1 MMLKR
6 TLRVFITIILT
17 LDLTTGFVLAMTED
31 ANAATVSMKTIPATS
46 AKADSRVVNAFVE
59 LGFTVKYN
67 KNLGYAGV
75 FSVADHAIHLKT
87 RNKTNTLHEM
97 GHFVSRLQN
106 GADETSEFVK
116 IYKSEKK
123 KYNGTQKSY
132 ITKNSKEYFAQ
143 SFAEYTQNPSKLKK
157 SRPKTYKY
165 VKTQVDTIEQQD
177 VDNMYSAYGWAW

>member
-1 MMLKR
+1 MNDSEDRNDVKENTESFHNDNINFLA
-6 TLRVFITIILT
+6 
-17 LDLTTGFVLAMTED
+17 LTTGLVLAMTED

-123 KYNGTQKSY
+123 KSTTAHKKVIYN
-132 ITKNSKEYFAQ
+132 E
-143 SFAEYTQNPSKLKK
+143 
-157 SRPKTYKY
+157 
-165 VKTQVDTIEQQD
+165 EQQRILRT
-177 VDNMYSAYGWAW
+177 VFLQSIRRTQAS

>member
-17 LDLTTGFVLAMTED
+17 LALTTGLVLAMTED

-46 AKADSRVVNAFVE
+46 AKADSRVVNAFVD

-75 FSVADHAIHLKT
+75 FSVADHAIYLKSK
-87 RNKTNTLHEM
+87 NKTHALHEM

-106 GADETSEFVK
+106 AADETSEFIK
-116 IYKSEKK
+116 IYKAEKK
-123 KYNGTQKSY
+123 KYTGAQKSY
-132 ITKNSKEYFAQ
+132 VTKNSKEYFAQ

-165 VKTQVDTIEQQD
+165 VKAQVDTIEQQD

>member
-17 LDLTTGFVLAMTED
+17 LALTTGLVLAMTED

-46 AKADSRVVNAFVE
+46 KADSRVVNAFVE